1 MAAVLRRVVA
11 GETGQA
17 IQGEAQQGIN
27 RLLEGALIG
36 YKGVAVSPGRCES

>member
-36 YKGVAVSPGRCES
+36 YIFLEGARVNI